1 MIEDFQSKLNA
12 QPTTDK
18 RKDRAGGFGDF
29 SGDIQ
34 THASVSF
41 LNEGEDAKDRL
52 VCIGLRKGRFIN
64 DISIYPL
71 EEGQVELRGKYDRV
85 KSPEKKELPSSRR

>member
-1 MIEDFQSKLNA
+1 MIEDFGSKLNA

-18 RKDRAGGFGDF
+18 RKDCAGGFGDF

-34 THASVSF
+34 THPGVSF
-41 LNEGEDAKDRL
+41 LNEGEDGRDRL

-64 DISIYPL
+64 NLCIYSL
-71 EEGQVELRGKYDRV
+71 SEG
-85 KSPEKKELPSSRR
+85 